1 MLHLIPDTGLYR
13 PNPKSNLYSVAIHAG
28 AILLLFAFA
37 STKRIPSGIEKAIHL
52 TDPILA
58 PLTLPSHRGGG
69 GGERMRLP
77 ASKGVLPPRS
87 NRQFVPPEALLNNLH
102 PKLAIQPTII
112 APPDAVVPQ
121 PGVYGDPL
129 GKLGIVSNGP
139 GSNGGIGSGKDGGVG
154 VGRGPGAGPGD
165 CCDVGGSGVFS
176 PGVGGVSAPVV
187 IFQVEPQYSE
197 EARKAKISG
206 VVVLDLVV
214 DPSGLARNV
223 RVMHGAGMG
232 LDEKAIEAVR
242 QWRFKPGT
250 RGGQPV
256 PVHARV
262 DVNFRLL

>member
-69 GGERMRLP
+69 GGERMRLQ
-77 ASKGVLPPRS
+77 AIKGVLPPRS
-87 NRQFVPPEALLNNLH
+87 NRQFVPPAALLNNLH

-121 PGVYGDPL
+121 PVDRMETPL
-129 GKLGIVSNGP
+129 GKLGIRRP
-139 GSNGGIGSGKDGGVG
+139 MAQAINGGIGSGKDGGVG
-154 VGRGPGAGPGD
+154 VGRMGPGAGSGD
-165 CCDVGGSGVFS
+165 SCVVVGSGVFS
-176 PGVGGVSAPVV
+176 PGMGGVSAPVV

-214 DPSGLARNV
+214 DPERTLCAQCPRNAQSGY
-223 RVMHGAGMG
+223 
-232 LDEKAIEAVR
+232 
-242 QWRFKPGT
+242 GT
-250 RGGQPV
+250 
-256 PVHARV
+256 
-262 DVNFRLL
+262 